1 MTNDD
6 NEKNL
11 NTFLSKNVSSYDI
24 ERNIKI
30 CHDVT
35 SLSANLSTIDEDKID
50 PMLQVSLIKLRE
62 IIDKK
67 IN

>member
-35 SLSANLSTIDEDKID
+35 SLCANLSTIDEDKID